1 MLLLPGQYPSAASWT
16 DFGRMLGSLAE
27 RDRTGVSSLSV
38 ALCYYP
44 AKPSDWL
51 LLDGPGL
58 ELLDPVLVKL
68 AEAFTQ
74 SSVSLPAYLPRQGM
88 LHDRTADS
96 ERLGGRG
103 SGPAAFKFKFV
114 CYVHQPRGSRVTT
127 SDVDCLVKG
136 KLEVSSMLGVVAG
149 RLMHTLPGVEN

>member
-1 MLLLPGQYPSAASWT
+1 
-16 DFGRMLGSLAE
+16 MLGSLAE
-27 RDRTGVSSLSV
+27 RDTEVSSLSV

-58 ELLDPVLVKL
+58 ELLDPVLVRL

-114 CYVHQPRGSRVTT
+114 CLRIFALPLHDRRLITCYLSDTNHDASGFGSNSTRV
-127 SDVDCLVKG
+127 L
-136 KLEVSSMLGVVAG
+136 
-149 RLMHTLPGVEN
+149 RLTENH

>member
-1 MLLLPGQYPSAASWT
+1 MPGQYPSAASWT

-27 RDRTGVSSLSV
+27 RDTGMSSLSV

-44 AKPSDWL
+44 AKPGDWL

-58 ELLDPVLVKL
+58 ELLDSVIVRL
-68 AEAFTQ
+68 AEALTQ
-74 SSVSLPAYLPRQGM
+74 SSVSLPAYLPGQGI
-88 LHDRTADS
+88 LRDRSADS
-96 ERLGGRG
+96 ERLGGWG
-103 SGPAAFKFKFV
+103 SGPAAFKFV

-127 SDVDCLVKG
+127 SDVDSLVKG